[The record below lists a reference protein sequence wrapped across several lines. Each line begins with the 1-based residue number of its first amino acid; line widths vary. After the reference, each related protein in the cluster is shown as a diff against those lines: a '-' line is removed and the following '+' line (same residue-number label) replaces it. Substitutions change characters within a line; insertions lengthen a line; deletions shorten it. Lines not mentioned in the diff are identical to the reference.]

1 MIAGPYSFGEIKC
14 GLFVRWDF
22 VNCPNHSIRWLRGP
36 ESIAFRRTV
45 FAACGSKAYGS
56 ATERQMRTGSL
67 AREPAHL
74 TREYHCHQQPDGN
87 AAKKRQQTSCI

>member
-1 MIAGPYSFGEIKC
+1 MIAGPYSFREIKC

-45 FAACGSKAYGS
+45 FAALVEAKRMVRHPSDKC
-56 ATERQMRTGSL
+56 
-67 AREPAHL
+67 EPAAWHAS
-74 TREYHCHQQPDGN
+74 PP
-87 AAKKRQQTSCI
+87 I